1 MRRWPPAIR
10 LQALLRASRT
20 PPPPAQPGRAALGG
34 KPSPTEQETAAALYE
49 QLAFGDVAGDAP
61 EDQDDGQEREFV
73 VSPERL
79 EWLRELQRRVGELAR
94 DVPKAETK
102 RQRDGTAGTPPHR
115 PG

>member
-1 MRRWPPAIR
+1 M
-10 LQALLRASRT
+10 ASRRRRSRR
-20 PPPPAQPGRAALGG
+20 PPPRCTSSWRSAT
-34 KPSPTEQETAAALYE
+34 S
-49 QLAFGDVAGDAP
+49 P

-79 EWLRELQRRVGELAR
+79 EWLREFQRRVGELAR

-115 PG
+115 PGYRPRR